1 MTSRDLTLEGPM
13 QIILRGRNRVPVPD
27 VADADATLWR
37 YQGKHPADGSN
48 YGVAVLDPVKNE
60 TERPLNQVAAEA
72 RADEWIAQNPAG
84 DPGLSTRG
92 ER

>member
-1 MTSRDLTLEGPM
+1 MTFHDLTLVGPM
-13 QIILRGRNRVPVPD
+13 HILLRGRNRIPVAD

-48 YGVAVLDPVKNE
+48 YGVAVFDPVKNE
-60 TERPLNQVAAEA
+60 TERPVNRAAAETKA
-72 RADEWIAQNPAG
+72 EEWITQNPDG
-84 DPGLSTRG
+84 DPGLFTRG